1 MTTAPVEE
9 VLAAIDSMDLAA
21 PWADVSPGLRLV
33 LPRRR
38 PMPPGTGSL
47 PVRRYPAG
55 IDAGLGLDIGPAM
68 LFVGFEQLRTW
79 EVAEDAAFDRAEANV
94 DERVRARRHWTLI
107 SEPIGSVP
115 TIAFQ
120 SREGWASSL
129 VLMPEV
135 LCRILGERSGRILA
149 PMRDLVMWMPL
160 DTEIDFARWVLDEM
174 AQADP
179 NALDVPVL
187 TLVDGEFATPGSRMP
202 PGAASRTH

>member
-1 MTTAPVEE
+1 MAPVEE
-9 VLAAIDSMDLAA
+9 VLAAIESVDLAA
-21 PWADVSPGLRLV
+21 PWSDVAPGLRLV

-47 PVRRYPAG
+47 PVRRYPVG
-55 IDAGLGLDIGPAM
+55 IWAGLGLDIGPAM
-68 LFVGFEQLRTW
+68 LFVGVEQLDTW
-79 EVAEDAAFDRAEANV
+79 GVSEDDAFDRAEANV
-94 DERVRARRHWTLI
+94 DERIRSRRHWTLI

-115 TIAFQ
+115 TTAFQ

-149 PMRDLVMWMPL
+149 PMRDLVLWMPL
-160 DTEIDFARWVLDEM
+160 DTDIDFARWVMDEM
-174 AQADP
+174 AQADV

-187 TLVDGEFATPGSRMP
+187 TLVDGQFAQSGAPPAPAPG
-202 PGAASRTH
+202 GRTH